1 MHNKFIA
8 AMTGIVMFGAGSAAQ
23 AATVVDNF
31 SFTDSSNAVI
41 ASGSFGYDSGLS
53 GTLSYADLSSFTISV
68 LGSAY
73 NLSFVNS
80 LSSDPGAYVYFG
92 FNTLSNSFVSASVPG
107 SVGNYSGIFA
117 AVNGALNNGF
127 FIDPLVGQADPAHTG
142 ADGVVAQYAGYPGY
156 GNQATISGYS
166 VTAVPGPIAGAGLP
180 ALLGILGFGLY
191 RRRRSVNVA

>member
-1 MHNKFIA
+1 MDNKIIA
-8 AMTGIVMFGAGSAAQ
+8 AMAGIVIFGAGSAAQ

-31 SFTDSSNAVI
+31 SFTDSSSSVI
-41 ASGSFGYDSGLS
+41 ASGSFSYDSAHS
-53 GTLSYADLSSFTISV
+53 GILSYADLSSFAISV
-68 LGSAY
+68 AGSAY

-92 FNTLSNSFVSASVPG
+92 FNTLSHSFVPASVPG

-142 ADGVVAQYAGYPGY
+142 ADGIVAQYAGNYSEHI
-156 GNQATISGYS
+156 ATGYS

-191 RRRRSVNVA
+191 RRRRCVNVA

>member
-1 MHNKFIA
+1 MDNKFIA
-8 AMTGIVMFGAGSAAQ
+8 AMAGIVLLGAGSAAQ

-31 SFTDSSNAVI
+31 SFTDASSTVL
-41 ASGSFGYDSGLS
+41 ASGSFSYNSGLS
-53 GTLSYADLSSFTISV
+53 GTLSYANLSSLTISV

-73 NLSFVNS
+73 NLGFVNS

-92 FNTLSNSFVSASVPG
+92 YNTVSNSFVPASVSG
-107 SVGNYSGIFA
+107 SIGPNSGIFA
-117 AVNGALNNGF
+117 AVNGALETGF
-127 FIDPLVGQADPAHTG
+127 FIDQMAGQADPAGTG
-142 ADGVVAQYAGYPGY
+142 HPGVVAQYVGYSE
-156 GNQATISGYS
+156 QIASGYS